1 VGIARRRL
9 IALTLCVAAPAGIAH
24 AATPVAAASPVT
36 VTAVGFT
43 QSFFG
48 HTSSTLTYGVELANT
63 SRTED
68 AFGVKVT
75 VSVVPTTAAFAHQPG
90 TDSIAVLAVP
100 AGSVFVVGNQ
110 TFPLLKT
117 VRVER
122 LRTRVTVAN
131 TRPRAVS
138 LPTVSHVRWMPSV
151 NEITG
156 TVTNPYA
163 TPISAYDLTFYYVAY
178 SRTGAI
184 AGGGSDDGYT
194 ALYGSGSL
202 TIAPRGSAN
211 FTVSAATPRTA
222 AIVRLSVDPGY
233 IPR

>member
-1 VGIARRRL
+1 VGIVGRRL
-9 IALTLCVAAPAGIAH
+9 IVLTLCLAAPIGTAH
-24 AATPVAAASPVT
+24 ASNQVAAASPVA
-36 VTAVGFT
+36 VTAAGFT

-48 HTSSTLTYGVELANT
+48 HTSSTLTYGVVLTNT

-75 VSVVPTTAAFAHQPG
+75 VNEVPTTAAFAHQPG
-90 TDSIAVLAVP
+90 TDSIAVLAIP

-110 TFPLLKT
+110 TFPLLKP
-117 VRVER
+117 VRVKR
-122 LRTRVTVAN
+122 LQASVTVAS
-131 TRPRAVS
+131 TRPHAVS

-156 TVTNPYA
+156 TITNPYTTA
-163 TPISAYDLTFYYVAY
+163 ISAYDLTFYYVAY

-194 ALYGSGSL
+194 ALYDSGSL
-202 TIAPRGSAN
+202 TIAPRASTN
-211 FTVSAATPRTA
+211 FTVSAATPKTA

-233 IPR
+233 IPG